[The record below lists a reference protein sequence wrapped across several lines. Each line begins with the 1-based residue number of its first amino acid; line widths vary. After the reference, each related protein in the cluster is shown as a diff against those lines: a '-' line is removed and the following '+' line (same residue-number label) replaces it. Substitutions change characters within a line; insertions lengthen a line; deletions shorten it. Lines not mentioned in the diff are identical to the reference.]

1 MPRMDIDNIKKRFDI
16 IKKNII
22 KDDELFK
29 GTFYQDEEIPS
40 EFHYIGQGEDYTK
53 LGNYY
58 VLLENKEKAI
68 ASYKMAAKLRAIPYH
83 MSFNPDFKEFK
94 GETNVEDGVTR
105 TYEIELIEILLI
117 INDNELTQKIL
128 PILLTTE
135 EDKRE
140 IDKCVFQYADALR
153 FFVMG
158 EPDKANQ
165 LLLSNLDYFTKK
177 PPKGVNLFTNYFSL
191 STALWGIVKGD
202 QATFNKGIDKQ
213 LDLYQKVAKGEN
225 KDTSEEFICLH
236 ALALTKL
243 AIKHGLKQ
251 EITNPFIPQI
261 LI

>member
-1 MPRMDIDNIKKRFDI
+1 MPHIDIENIKERFDI

-29 GTFYQDEEIPS
+29 GTFYQDEEIPN
-40 EFHYIGQGEDYTK
+40 EFHYIGQGEDYTG

-68 ASYKMAAKLRAIPYH
+68 ASYKMAAKYRTVPYH
-83 MSFNPDFKEFK
+83 MAFNPDFKEFK
-94 GETNVEDGVTR
+94 GEDNVEDGVNERYT
-105 TYEIELIEILLI
+105 IELINLLNIIENDELTKNILPFLLI
-117 INDNELTQKIL
+117 REKKKKVARKCIL
-128 PILLTTE
+128 N
-135 EDKRE
+135 
-140 IDKCVFQYADALR
+140 YSDALR

-158 EPDKANQ
+158 EPDKADK
-165 LLLSNLDYFTKK
+165 LLISNLDDFTKK

-202 QATFNKGIDKQ
+202 QATFNQGIEKQ
-213 LDLYQKVAKGEN
+213 LALYRKVAKGEN

-243 AIKHGLKQ
+243 AIKHDLKQ
-251 EITNPFIPQI
+251 EITDPFIPQL

>member
-1 MPRMDIDNIKKRFDI
+1 MANDKAEIVKENLEMMREAILER
-16 IKKNII
+16 
-22 KDDELFK
+22 DERFK
-29 GTFYQDEEIPS
+29 GSFYQDEDIPS
-40 EFHYIGQGEDYTK
+40 EYYYCSQGESYTA
-53 LGNYY
+53 LGNCYS
-58 VLLENKEKAI
+58 LLEKKDKAI
-68 ASYKMAAKLRAIPYH
+68 ASYKMAAKLRTVPYH

-94 GETNVEDGVTR
+94 GEESVEDGVNER
-105 TYEIELIEILLI
+105 YSIELINLLI
-117 INDNELTQKIL
+117 IINDDSLTKHII
-128 PILLTTE
+128 PFLLTTE
-135 EDKRE
+135 SDKKAAR
-140 IDKCVFQYADALR
+140 KCILNYSDALR

-158 EPDKANQ
+158 EPDKADQ
-165 LLLSNLDYFTKK
+165 LLISNLDDFTKK

-202 QATFNKGIDKQ
+202 QATFNQGIEKQ

-251 EITNPFIPQI
+251 EITDPFIPQI